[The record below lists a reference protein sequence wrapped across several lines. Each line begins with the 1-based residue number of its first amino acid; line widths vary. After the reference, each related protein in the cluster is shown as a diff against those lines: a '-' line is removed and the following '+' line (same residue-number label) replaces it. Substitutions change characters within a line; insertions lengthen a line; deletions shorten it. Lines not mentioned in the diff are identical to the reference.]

1 MAALRGEL
9 AGSRAALARA
19 QEDLAQ
25 ARERIAEL
33 EARLRHSP
41 RNSSRPPSSEGL
53 DKPPP
58 RPRSL
63 RKKTGRKPGGQD
75 GHEGST
81 LAPVARSAVE
91 ALS

>member
-1 MAALRGEL
+1 MVAALVAALRGEL

-25 ARERIAEL
+25 ARDRIAEL

-41 RNSSRPPSSEGL
+41 RNSSRPPSGEGL

-58 RPRSL
+58 QVLGRLAHFMTPGLMPRH
-63 RKKTGRKPGGQD
+63 D
-75 GHEGST
+75 
-81 LAPVARSAVE
+81 
-91 ALS
+91 